1 MIDQFA
7 LLREPRRPWIDPE
20 ELKSKF
26 LTLSANMH
34 PDRVHGASEKEKLEA
49 NQRYSELN
57 AAYNCLREPRNRLLH
72 LLELELERKPETIQ
86 PAPRRTMNL
95 FLEVGQICQ
104 QVDAFLAE
112 RAKITT
118 PILKMQSFEKAMAW
132 TDQLNALQKTIQAQ
146 SNTLLEELKALNA
159 PWESAPPPGTKGR
172 REMLPL
178 ERLESVYRELS
189 YLTRWAGQIQER
201 GVQLSF

>member
-1 MIDQFA
+1 MTDQFA
-7 LLREPRRPWIDPE
+7 LLHELRRPWIDPE

-26 LTLSANMH
+26 LVLSATAH
-34 PDRVHGASEKEKLEA
+34 PDRVYDASAKEKLEA
-49 NQRYSELN
+49 NQRYAELN
-57 AAYNCLREPRNRLLH
+57 AAYNCLREPRDRLLH

-86 PAPRRTMNL
+86 PALRRTMNL

-118 PILKMQSFEKAMAW
+118 PILKVQSFEKAMVW
-132 TDQLNALQKTIQAQ
+132 SDHLNALQKTIQAQ

-159 PWESAPPPGTKGR
+159 LWESAPPPGTEGR
-172 REMLPL
+172 RETLPL

-189 YLTRWAGQIQER
+189 YLTRWTDQIQER